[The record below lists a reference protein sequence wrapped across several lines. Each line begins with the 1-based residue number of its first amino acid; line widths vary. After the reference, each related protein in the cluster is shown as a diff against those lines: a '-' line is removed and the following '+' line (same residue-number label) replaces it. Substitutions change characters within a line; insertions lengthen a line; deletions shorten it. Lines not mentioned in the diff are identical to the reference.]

1 MLLVLCIVSLSSL
14 SPPLPLSVSSQQCH
28 IFHSPLPSFISNC
41 CNVASSCCNFRR
53 SSLLCVSARVCH
65 NCALASANH
74 YLLATYPHTSPSLT
88 QLRVD
93 KTTAWNYV
101 GKNVKAANRF
111 ALNRFAITLIAL
123 PQLQQVVITGGG
135 RGGKVVPAT
144 WVFDSWSPVGV
155 QLMTCGCPACL
166 PVVKVL
172 STRLPLYPPPSLPLS
187 FLHFA

>member
-28 IFHSPLPSFISNC
+28 IFALPPSLHSLATVAMLPQV
-41 CNVASSCCNFRR
+41 VATSDRA
-53 SSLLCVSARVCH
+53 SLLCVSARLCH

-74 YLLATYPHTSPSLT
+74 YLLATYPHTPSPSLT

-101 GKNVKAANRF
+101 GENVKAANRF

-123 PQLQQVVITGGG
+123 PQLQQVVITVSRGEGKG
-135 RGGKVVPAT
+135 RGKGRESSACHLSV
-144 WVFDSWSPVGV
+144 W
-155 QLMTCGCPACL
+155 QLVA
-166 PVVKVL
+166 
-172 STRLPLYPPPSLPLS
+172 S
-187 FLHFA
+187 